1 MRKTVPVWTSFGTA
15 MMWEIHLSPRFSSNI
30 HQWIKT
36 TRSWSDRSNL
46 APPRTI
52 SKTFS
57 KRIQPLS
64 FILKMTPIC
73 WLFLRRA
80 YWLPISLHRLNTTIL
95 LCTTRCIQ
103 GVKKYSNRRTTLLS
117 PTTSTVYRIDESIPK
132 AQMGYVFPSTSS
144 NARVMHSRNPP
155 QHYPKQHPT
164 DCFDTLK
171 YIQSM
176 MKSETRHPQ
185 NSPL

>member
-1 MRKTVPVWTSFGTA
+1 
-15 MMWEIHLSPRFSSNI
+15 
-30 HQWIKT
+30 
-36 TRSWSDRSNL
+36 
-46 APPRTI
+46 
-52 SKTFS
+52 
-57 KRIQPLS
+57 
-64 FILKMTPIC
+64 MTPIC

-95 LCTTRCIQ
+95 LCMTRCIQ
-103 GVKKYSNRRTTLLS
+103 GVKKYSNRRTKLLS
-117 PTTSTVYRIDESIPK
+117 PTTSTFYRIDESIPK

-144 NARVMHSRNPP
+144 NARVTHSRNPP

-176 MKSETRHPQ
+176 MKSETWHPQ
-185 NSPL
+185 NSPLLNLSPMQHLRKTCAAEGKGSQGWTDSALRTMTIIRNKDSSCLPQRRVRSSCAWLMHH